1 MNSYSLSIRYGAIAG
16 GIMIALMLLLYIL
29 SPTSLAGFV
38 GLVFYVPLLF
48 LMIWGGITA
57 RKENGGYKSFGEAFL
72 TVFII
77 SIMATMLFD
86 TFGYLLFKVIDPDLP
101 GLIKAK
107 QLENTATMMEKFGS
121 SDDQVNEAL
130 KRIEDTDF
138 TPTLKSQS
146 LRYASSIV
154 IGLILSA
161 LIALFVNRP
170 DAAVLKPEVKPE
182 A

>member
-38 GLVFYVPLLF
+38 ALAFYIPLLF

-57 RKENGGYKSFGEAFL
+57 RKEQGGYKSFGQAFV

-77 SIMATMLFD
+77 SIVATMLFD
-86 TFGYLLFKVIDPDLP
+86 SFGYVLFKIIDPDLP
-101 GLIKAK
+101 GLIKQK
-107 QLENTATMMEKFGS
+107 QLDNTAAMMEKFGS
-121 SDDQVNEAL
+121 TDEQVNEAL
-130 KRIEDTDF
+130 KRIEETDF
-138 TPTLKSQS
+138 TPTLKSQAI
-146 LRYASSIV
+146 RYASSAV

-170 DAAVLKPEVKPE
+170 DGAVPKPEEKPE

>member
-1 MNSYSLSIRYGAIAG
+1 MNSYSLSIKYGFIGG
-16 GIMIALMLLLYIL
+16 GIMIALMLLLYII
-29 SPTSLAGFV
+29 SPTSLAGFI
-38 GLVFYVPLLF
+38 GLAFYMPLLF

-57 RKENGGYKSFGEAFL
+57 RKQNGGYKNFGQAFA

-77 SIMATMLFD
+77 SVIATMLFD
-86 TFGYLLFKVIDPDLP
+86 SFGYLLFKVIDPDLP

-121 SDDQVNEAL
+121 SDEQVHEAL
-130 KRIEDTDF
+130 KRIEDADF
-138 TPTLKSQS
+138 TPTLKSQTI
-146 LRYASSIV
+146 RYTSSIV
-154 IGLILSA
+154 FGLILSA

-170 DAAVLKPEVKPE
+170 DGRPEVKTE